1 MSTSQQTQSKN
12 IPPIAWGLIGSSNGL
27 QTSVAGI
34 DLQLKQATIF
44 DLPSNIAVVLPS
56 PETQERIPLYCV
68 SRVKVG
74 QYQLNAIAQYVSVKQ
89 QGSHR
94 SGTFFGSFIYSANS
108 TFRENSAAYLR
119 QSLLGLSKYQLDNF
133 IDTNTNA
140 YKTDIKDKV
149 CPKLSNFEIIV
160 DSLQA
165 TQASILS
172 KSNETIIFI
181 DASNIEQGEEET
193 LSLILSSGL
202 NNFHDH
208 IYFSESKNICN
219 KFKQID
225 AIYFTFEQISKLKG
239 VYKELLVTFNNE
251 KNKVKKCEIEK
262 EDVKKE
268 LSSYKLQFN
277 AKLEQNIN
285 QVKVELNNKYQ
296 VEINTLEQDK
306 EKLKKSAL
314 ENQNYANKYVNF
326 VGRFKQLYEDIRQD
340 EQSDE
345 IISISEERNNLRKIV
360 ENQQAKIS
368 ILQSQCKA
376 EDNETQKISNEFK
389 IQLFKEK
396 QKNKLT
402 LISFSVFSAIL
413 LCYIGYLTFSDNS
426 DKYQSDINAHKN
438 QINKL
443 EGELK
448 KIQSEND
455 KLELEIKENKPAQDN
470 KDNRLEG
477 VDKNTPNP
485 VKKEKNK

>member
-1 MSTSQQTQSKN
+1 MSTSQQIQSKN

-44 DLPSNIAVVLPS
+44 DLPSNIAVVLPL

-119 QSLLGLSKYQLDNF
+119 QSLFGLSKYQLDNF
-133 IDTNTNA
+133 IDANTNA
-140 YKTDIKDKV
+140 YKTDIKDKA
-149 CPKLSNFEIIV
+149 CPRLSNFEIIV
-160 DSLQA
+160 DALQA
-165 TQASILS
+165 AQASILS
-172 KSNETIIFI
+172 QSNETIIFI

-193 LSLILSSGL
+193 LSLILSLGL

-225 AIYFTFEQISKLKG
+225 ANYFTFEQISKSKG
-239 VYKELLVTFNNE
+239 FYKELLLLFNNI
-251 KNKVKKCEIEK
+251 KKYAKEIEMKLEEVQK
-262 EDVKKE
+262 EF
-268 LSSYKLQFN
+268 SSYKQQFN
-277 AKLEQNIN
+277 DLLTQNIN
-285 QVKVELNNKYQ
+285 QQKIEFQNQYQ
-296 VEINTLEQDK
+296 MRINALEQEKETLE
-306 EKLKKSAL
+306 KLAL
-314 ENQNYANKYVNF
+314 ENQNYANKYVNL
-326 VGRFKQLYEDIRQD
+326 VGRFNQLYKDIRQD

-345 IISISEERNNLRKIV
+345 IISISEELNNLRETV

-368 ILQSQCKA
+368 TLQSKCKA
-376 EDNETQKISNEFK
+376 EGNETQKISNEFK
-389 IQLFKEK
+389 IQFFKEK

-402 LISFSVFSAIL
+402 LISFSVFSVIL

-426 DKYQSDINAHKN
+426 DKYQSDINEYKN
-438 QINKL
+438 KINKL

-455 KLELEIKENKPAQDN
+455 KLELEIKANKRAQDN
-470 KDNRLEG
+470 QDNRLEG
-477 VDKNTPNP
+477 VDKNTSNP
-485 VKKEKNK
+485 VKK

>member
-119 QSLLGLSKYQLDNF
+119 QSLFGLSKYQLDNF

-160 DSLQA
+160 DSLQT

-225 AIYFTFEQISKLKG
+225 ANYFTFEQISKFKG
-239 VYKELLVTFNNE
+239 FYKELLVVFNNI
-251 KNKVKKCEIEK
+251 KKYTKEIEMK
-262 EDVKKE
+262 FEDVQKE
-268 LSSYKLQFN
+268 FSSYKLEFDDQ
-277 AKLEQNIN
+277 LTLNIN
-285 QVKVELNNKYQ
+285 QQKVELHNQYQ
-296 VEINTLEQDK
+296 MRINALEEEK
-306 EKLKKSAL
+306 ETLKKLAL
-314 ENQNYANKYVNF
+314 EKENNANKYVNL
-326 VGRFKQLYEDIRQD
+326 VGRLNQLYKDICQD
-340 EQSDE
+340 EQSDK
-345 IISISEERNNLRKIV
+345 IISISEERNNLRKMV
-360 ENQQAKIS
+360 ESQQAKIS

-376 EDNETQKISNEFK
+376 EDNETPKIRNEFNA
-389 IQLFKEK
+389 QLFKEK
-396 QKNKLT
+396 QKNKFT
-402 LISFSVFSAIL
+402 LISFSVFSVIL
-413 LCYIGYLTFSDNS
+413 LCCVGYLTFSDN
-426 DKYQSDINAHKN
+426 KHKN
-438 QINKL
+438 KINEL
-443 EGELK
+443 EGDLK
-448 KIQSEND
+448 NIHLKND
-455 KLELEIKENKPAQDN
+455 KLELEIKANKHAQDN
-470 KDNRLEG
+470 QDDRLEG
-477 VDKNTPNP
+477 VDKNTSNP

>member
-74 QYQLNAIAQYVSVKQ
+74 QYQLNVIAQYVSVKQ

-119 QSLLGLSKYQLDNF
+119 QSLFGLSKYQLDNF
-133 IDTNTNA
+133 IDANTNA

-149 CPKLSNFEIIV
+149 CPKISNFEIIV

-172 KSNETIIFI
+172 QSNETIIFI

-193 LSLILSSGL
+193 LSLILSLGL

-225 AIYFTFEQISKLKG
+225 ANYFTFEQISKSKG
-239 VYKELLVTFNNE
+239 FYKELLLVFNNI
-251 KNKVKKCEIEK
+251 KKYAKEIEMKLEEVQK
-262 EDVKKE
+262 EF
-268 LSSYKLQFN
+268 SSYKQQFN
-277 AKLEQNIN
+277 DLLTQNIN
-285 QVKVELNNKYQ
+285 QQKIEFQNQYQ
-296 VEINTLEQDK
+296 MIINALEQKKETLE
-306 EKLKKSAL
+306 KLAL
-314 ENQNYANKYVNF
+314 ENQNYANKYVNLI
-326 VGRFKQLYEDIRQD
+326 GRFNQLYEDIRQD

-368 ILQSQCKA
+368 TLQSQCKA
-376 EDNETQKISNEFK
+376 EDNETQKIRNEFNV
-389 IQLFKEK
+389 QLFQEK
-396 QKNKLT
+396 QKNKFT

-413 LCYIGYLTFSDNS
+413 LCCVGYLTFSDKS
-426 DKYQSDINAHKN
+426 AEYQSDINAHKN

-448 KIQSEND
+448 KIQLEND
-455 KLELEIKENKPAQDN
+455 KLELEIKANKRAQDN
-470 KDNRLEG
+470 QDNRLEG

-485 VKKEKNK
+485 VKK

>member
-1 MSTSQQTQSKN
+1 MSTSQQTQYKN

-108 TFRENSAAYLR
+108 AFRENSAAYLR
-119 QSLLGLSKYQLDNF
+119 QSLFGLSKYQLDNF

-202 NNFHDH
+202 NNFYDH

-225 AIYFTFEQISKLKG
+225 VNYFTFEQISKSKG
-239 VYKELLVTFNNE
+239 FYKELLLVFNNI
-251 KNKVKKCEIEK
+251 KKYAKEIEMK
-262 EDVKKE
+262 LEEVQQE
-268 LSSYKLQFN
+268 FSSYKQQFTD
-277 AKLEQNIN
+277 LLTQNIN
-285 QVKVELNNKYQ
+285 QQKIEFQNQYQ
-296 VEINTLEQDK
+296 IRINTLEQDK
-306 EKLKKSAL
+306 EKWEKLAL
-314 ENQNYANKYVNF
+314 ENQNYANKYVNL
-326 VGRFKQLYEDIRQD
+326 VSRFNQLYTDIRQD

-345 IISISEERNNLRKIV
+345 IISISEELNNLRKTV

-426 DKYQSDINAHKN
+426 DKYQSDINTHKN

-443 EGELK
+443 EDELK
-448 KIQSEND
+448 KIQLEND
-455 KLELEIKENKPAQDN
+455 KLESEIKANKRAQDN
-470 KDNRLEG
+470 QDNRLEG
-477 VDKNTPNP
+477 VDKNIPNP

>member
-1 MSTSQQTQSKN
+1 MSTSQQIQSKN

-34 DLQLKQATIF
+34 DLQLKQASIF

-108 TFRENSAAYLR
+108 TFKENSAAYLR
-119 QSLLGLSKYQLDNF
+119 QSLFGLSKYQLDNF
-133 IDTNTNA
+133 IDANTNA

-149 CPKLSNFEIIV
+149 CPKISNFEIII

-172 KSNETIIFI
+172 QSNETIIFI

-219 KFKQID
+219 KFKRID

-251 KNKVKKCEIEK
+251 KNKVKKCEMEK
-262 EDVKKE
+262 EYGKKE
-268 LSSYKLQFN
+268 LSSYKLEFN

-285 QVKVELNNKYQ
+285 QVKVELNNQYQ
-296 VEINTLEQDK
+296 MKINTLEQEK
-306 EKLKKSAL
+306 EYWEKSAL
-314 ENQNYANKYVNF
+314 ENQNYANKYVNLI
-326 VGRFKQLYEDIRQD
+326 GRFNQLYEDIHQD

-368 ILQSQCKA
+368 TLQSQCKD
-376 EDNETQKISNEFK
+376 EDNETQKIRNEFNV
-389 IQLFKEK
+389 QLFKEK
-396 QKNKLT
+396 QKNKFT

-413 LCYIGYLTFSDNS
+413 LCCVGYLTFS
-426 DKYQSDINAHKN
+426 INAHKN

-448 KIQSEND
+448 KIQLEND
-455 KLELEIKENKPAQDN
+455 KLELEIKANKRTQDN
-470 KDNRLEG
+470 QDNRLEG

-485 VKKEKNK
+485 VKK

>member
-1 MSTSQQTQSKN
+1 MSTSQQIQSKN

-34 DLQLKQATIF
+34 DLQLKQASIF

-108 TFRENSAAYLR
+108 TFKENSAAYLR
-119 QSLLGLSKYQLDNF
+119 QSLFGLSKYQLDNF
-133 IDTNTNA
+133 IDANTNA

-149 CPKLSNFEIIV
+149 CPKISNFEIII

-172 KSNETIIFI
+172 QSNETIIFI

-219 KFKQID
+219 KFKRID

-251 KNKVKKCEIEK
+251 KNKVKKCEMEK
-262 EDVKKE
+262 EYGKKE
-268 LSSYKLQFN
+268 LSSYKLEFN

-285 QVKVELNNKYQ
+285 QVKVELNNQYQ
-296 VEINTLEQDK
+296 MKINTLEQEK
-306 EKLKKSAL
+306 EHWEKSAL
-314 ENQNYANKYVNF
+314 ENQNYANKYVNLI
-326 VGRFKQLYEDIRQD
+326 GRFNQLYEDIHQD

-368 ILQSQCKA
+368 TLQSQCKD
-376 EDNETQKISNEFK
+376 EDNETQKIRNEFNV
-389 IQLFKEK
+389 QLFKEK
-396 QKNKLT
+396 QKNKFT

-413 LCYIGYLTFSDNS
+413 LCCVGYLTFS
-426 DKYQSDINAHKN
+426 INAHKN

-448 KIQSEND
+448 KIQLEND
-455 KLELEIKENKPAQDN
+455 KLELEIKANKRTQDN
-470 KDNRLEG
+470 QDNRLEG

-485 VKKEKNK
+485 VKK

>member
-119 QSLLGLSKYQLDNF
+119 QSLFGLSKYQLDNF
-133 IDTNTNA
+133 IDANTNA
-140 YKTDIKDKV
+140 YKTDIKDKA
-149 CPKLSNFEIIV
+149 CPRLSNFEIIV
-160 DSLQA
+160 DALQA
-165 TQASILS
+165 AQASILS
-172 KSNETIIFI
+172 QSNETIIFI

-193 LSLILSSGL
+193 LSLILSLGL

-225 AIYFTFEQISKLKG
+225 ANYFTFEQISKSKG
-239 VYKELLVTFNNE
+239 FYKELLLAFNNI
-251 KNKVKKCEIEK
+251 KKYAKEIEMKLEEVQK
-262 EDVKKE
+262 EF
-268 LSSYKLQFN
+268 SSYKQQFN
-277 AKLEQNIN
+277 DLLTQNIN
-285 QVKVELNNKYQ
+285 QQKIEFQNQYQ
-296 VEINTLEQDK
+296 IRINTLEQDK
-306 EKLKKSAL
+306 EKWEKLAL
-314 ENQNYANKYVNF
+314 ENQNYANKYVNL
-326 VGRFKQLYEDIRQD
+326 VSRFNQLYTDIRQD

-345 IISISEERNNLRKIV
+345 IISMSEELNNLRKTV

-413 LCYIGYLTFSDNS
+413 LCYIGYLTFSDDS

-448 KIQSEND
+448 KIQLEND
-455 KLELEIKENKPAQDN
+455 KLELEIKENKRAQDN
-470 KDNRLEG
+470 QDNRLEG

>member
-108 TFRENSAAYLR
+108 TFREDSATYLR
-119 QSLLGLSKYQLDNF
+119 QSLFGLSKYQLDNF
-133 IDTNTNA
+133 IDANTNA
-140 YKTDIKDKV
+140 YKTDIKDKA

-160 DSLQA
+160 DALQA
-165 TQASILS
+165 AQASILS
-172 KSNETIIFI
+172 QSNETIIFI

-193 LSLILSSGL
+193 LSLILSLGL

-225 AIYFTFEQISKLKG
+225 ANYFTFEQISKSKG
-239 VYKELLVTFNNE
+239 FYKELLLVFNNI
-251 KNKVKKCEIEK
+251 KKYAKEIEMKLEEVQK
-262 EDVKKE
+262 EF
-268 LSSYKLQFN
+268 SSYKQQFN
-277 AKLEQNIN
+277 DLLKQSIN
-285 QVKVELNNKYQ
+285 QVEVELNNKYQ
-296 VEINTLEQDK
+296 TTINTLKQEK
-306 EKLKKSAL
+306 EHSEKSAL
-314 ENQNYANKYVNF
+314 ENENYANKYENL
-326 VGRFKQLYEDIRQD
+326 VGRFNQLYKDISQD
-340 EQSDE
+340 AQSDE
-345 IISISEERNNLRKIV
+345 IISISEERNNLRKMV
-360 ENQQAKIS
+360 ENQQVKIS

-376 EDNETQKISNEFK
+376 DDNETQKVRNEFNV
-389 IQLFKEK
+389 QLFKEK

-402 LISFSVFSAIL
+402 LISFSVFSVIL

-426 DKYQSDINAHKN
+426 DKYQSDINVYKN

-448 KIQSEND
+448 KSQLEND
-455 KLELEIKENKPAQDN
+455 KLESEIKANKRAQDSQ
-470 KDNRLEG
+470 DDRLEG

>member
-1 MSTSQQTQSKN
+1 M
-12 IPPIAWGLIGSSNGL
+12 
-27 QTSVAGI
+27 
-34 DLQLKQATIF
+34 
-44 DLPSNIAVVLPS
+44 
-56 PETQERIPLYCV
+56 
-68 SRVKVG
+68 
-74 QYQLNAIAQYVSVKQ
+74 
-89 QGSHR
+89 
-94 SGTFFGSFIYSANS
+94 
-108 TFRENSAAYLR
+108 
-119 QSLLGLSKYQLDNF
+119 
-133 IDTNTNA
+133 
-140 YKTDIKDKV
+140 
-149 CPKLSNFEIIV
+149 
-160 DSLQA
+160 
-165 TQASILS
+165 
-172 KSNETIIFI
+172 
-181 DASNIEQGEEET
+181 
-193 LSLILSSGL
+193 
-202 NNFHDH
+202 
-208 IYFSESKNICN
+208 
-219 KFKQID
+219 
-225 AIYFTFEQISKLKG
+225 
-239 VYKELLVTFNNE
+239 
-251 KNKVKKCEIEK
+251 
-262 EDVKKE
+262 
-268 LSSYKLQFN
+268 
-277 AKLEQNIN
+277 
-285 QVKVELNNKYQ
+285 
-296 VEINTLEQDK
+296 
-306 EKLKKSAL
+306 

>member
-34 DLQLKQATIF
+34 DIQLKQAAIF

-119 QSLLGLSKYQLDNF
+119 QSLFGLSKYQLDNF
-133 IDTNTNA
+133 IDINTNA

-149 CPKLSNFEIIV
+149 CPKISNFEIIA

-172 KSNETIIFI
+172 QFNETIIFI
-181 DASNIEQGEEET
+181 DASNVEQGEEET

-208 IYFSESKNICN
+208 IYFSESKSICN

-225 AIYFTFEQISKLKG
+225 AIYFTFEQISKSKG
-239 VYKELLVTFNNE
+239 FYKELLLVFNNI
-251 KNKVKKCEIEK
+251 KKYAKEIEMKLEEVQK
-262 EDVKKE
+262 EF
-268 LSSYKLQFN
+268 SSYKQQFN
-277 AKLEQNIN
+277 DLLTQNIN
-285 QVKVELNNKYQ
+285 QQKIEFQNQYQ
-296 VEINTLEQDK
+296 IRINTLEQDK
-306 EKLKKSAL
+306 EKWEKLAL
-314 ENQNYANKYVNF
+314 ENQNYANKYVNL
-326 VGRFKQLYEDIRQD
+326 VSRFNQLYTDIRQD

-345 IISISEERNNLRKIV
+345 IISISEELNNLRKTV

-368 ILQSQCKA
+368 TLKSQCNA
-376 EDNETQKISNEFK
+376 EDNETQKIRNEFNV
-389 IQLFKEK
+389 QLFKEK

-413 LCYIGYLTFSDNS
+413 LFYIGYLTFSDNS
-426 DKYQSDINAHKN
+426 DYQNDINAHQN
-438 QINKL
+438 RINKL

-448 KIQSEND
+448 KVQLEND
-455 KLELEIKENKPAQDN
+455 KLESEIKANKRAQDSQ
-470 KDNRLEG
+470 DNRLEG
-477 VDKNTPNP
+477 VDNNTSNP

>member
-68 SRVKVG
+68 SRVNVG

-119 QSLLGLSKYQLDNF
+119 QSLFGLSKYQLDNF

-149 CPKLSNFEIIV
+149 CPKISNFEIIA

-172 KSNETIIFI
+172 QFNETIIFI
-181 DASNIEQGEEET
+181 DASNVEQGEEET

-225 AIYFTFEQISKLKG
+225 AIYFTFETISKLKG
-239 VYKELLVTFNNE
+239 LYKEVLMAFSNE
-251 KNKVKKCEIEK
+251 KNKLKKCEMEK

-268 LSSYKLQFN
+268 LSSNKQQFN
-277 AKLEQNIN
+277 AQLEQSIN
-285 QVKVELNNKYQ
+285 QVEAELNNRYQ
-296 VEINTLEQDK
+296 MKINTLEQEK
-306 EKLKKSAL
+306 EHWENSAL
-314 ENQNYANKYVNF
+314 ENQNYANKYVNL
-326 VGRFKQLYEDIRQD
+326 VGRLNQLYKDISQD

-345 IISISEERNNLRKIV
+345 IISISEERNNLRKMV
-360 ENQQAKIS
+360 ENQQAKILT
-368 ILQSQCKA
+368 LQSQCKA
-376 EDNETQKISNEFK
+376 EDNETQKIKNEFNV
-389 IQLFKEK
+389 QLFKEK

-413 LCYIGYLTFSDNS
+413 LCYIGYLTFSDDS
-426 DKYQSDINAHKN
+426 DKYQSDINAHQN
-438 QINKL
+438 RINKL

-448 KIQSEND
+448 KIQLEND
-455 KLELEIKENKPAQDN
+455 KLESEIKANKRAQDSQ
-470 KDNRLEG
+470 DNRLEG

>member
-1 MSTSQQTQSKN
+1 MSTSQQIQSQN

-34 DLQLKQATIF
+34 DLQLKQAAIF

-94 SGTFFGSFIYSANS
+94 SGTFFGSFIYSVNS
-108 TFRENSAAYLR
+108 TFRDNSAAYLR
-119 QSLLGLSKYQLDNF
+119 QSLFGLSKYQLDNF
-133 IDTNTNA
+133 IDANTNA
-140 YKTDIKDKV
+140 YKTDIKDKA
-149 CPKLSNFEIIV
+149 CPKLSKFEIIV
-160 DSLQA
+160 DALQA
-165 TQASILS
+165 AQPSILS
-172 KSNETIIFI
+172 QSNETIIFI

-193 LSLILSSGL
+193 LSLILSLGL

-225 AIYFTFEQISKLKG
+225 ANYFTFEQISKSKG
-239 VYKELLVTFNNE
+239 FYKELLLVFNNI
-251 KNKVKKCEIEK
+251 KKRAKEIEMKLEEKQK
-262 EDVKKE
+262 EF
-268 LSSYKLQFN
+268 SSYKQQFN
-277 AKLEQNIN
+277 DLLTQNIN
-285 QVKVELNNKYQ
+285 QQKIEIQNKYQ
-296 VEINTLEQDK
+296 IRINTLEQDK
-306 EKLKKSAL
+306 EKLEKLAL
-314 ENQNYANKYVNF
+314 ENQNCADKYKNLVS
-326 VGRFKQLYEDIRQD
+326 RFNQLYTDIRQD

-345 IISISEERNNLRKIV
+345 IISISEELNNLRKTV

-368 ILQSQCKA
+368 TLQSQCKA
-376 EDNETQKISNEFK
+376 EDNETQKIRNEFNV
-389 IQLFKEK
+389 QLFKEK

-426 DKYQSDINAHKN
+426 DKYQSDINAHQN
-438 QINKL
+438 RINKL

-448 KIQSEND
+448 KIQLEND
-455 KLELEIKENKPAQDN
+455 KLESEIKANKRAQDSQ
-470 KDNRLEG
+470 DNRLEG

>member
-1 MSTSQQTQSKN
+1 MSTSQQTQYKN

-119 QSLLGLSKYQLDNF
+119 QSLFGLSKYQLDNF

-202 NNFHDH
+202 NNFYDH

-225 AIYFTFEQISKLKG
+225 VNYFTFEQISKSKG
-239 VYKELLVTFNNE
+239 FYKELLLVFNNI
-251 KNKVKKCEIEK
+251 KKYAKEIEMK
-262 EDVKKE
+262 LEEVQQE
-268 LSSYKLQFN
+268 FSSYKQQFTD
-277 AKLEQNIN
+277 LLTQNIN
-285 QVKVELNNKYQ
+285 QQKIEFQNQYQ
-296 VEINTLEQDK
+296 IRINTLEQDK
-306 EKLKKSAL
+306 EKWEKLAL
-314 ENQNYANKYVNF
+314 ENQNYANKYMNLVS
-326 VGRFKQLYEDIRQD
+326 RFNQLYTDIRQD

-345 IISISEERNNLRKIV
+345 IISISEELNNLRKTV

-402 LISFSVFSAIL
+402 LISFSAFSAIL

-426 DKYQSDINAHKN
+426 DKYQSDINTHKN

-443 EGELK
+443 EDELK
-448 KIQSEND
+448 KIHLEND
-455 KLELEIKENKPAQDN
+455 KLESEIKANKRAQDN
-470 KDNRLEG
+470 QDNRLEG
-477 VDKNTPNP
+477 VDKNIPNP